1 MEHVFSWRKAA
12 IGSLGFHILAAILI
26 GIIGWHMSQSMQEE
40 AYEIDLSLD
49 TQQMDTVKATT
60 FAPPMKQTDLAARV
74 ESVMHSSA
82 PSSSTGG
89 NGEAGG
95 GTPTRASSD
104 PLAVPAY
111 GATPGAGTLAVPP
124 GEGPG
129 SGAGVGGDMDGAG
142 DGMGTGDGTGSGI
155 GEGTG
160 EGSGGG
166 GYFDGDGFW
175 SAVNSNKAYPP
186 QAIRRG
192 VEGNVTVRAEL
203 DSNGN
208 LISAYVVS
216 SSGSRMLEQAAVR
229 AVERATP
236 YPNASGEPQTID
248 VPLTFQLTD

>member
-95 GTPTRASSD
+95 TPMRASSD
-104 PLAVPAY
+104 PLAAPAY
-111 GATPGAGTLAVPP
+111 GATPGVGTLAVPP
-124 GEGPG
+124 GEGTG

-142 DGMGTGDGTGSGI
+142 T
-155 GEGTG
+155 GTG